1 VPTTRIVAE
10 GGTANVGAGVIV
22 GGPIQGDTA
31 QMSGGLDYQRGT
43 LAPLDAPDGDE
54 RVDER
59 LSGFGRLDWQP
70 GDRMAITARASGS
83 RYTSEGPAERV
94 GLASAYGNDFE
105 AIGLQAAVNVNT
117 RMSERLSTEFRFSTD
132 VGNARGQEGSVP
144 RTAFSTSGLDVG
156 SAIGGPFEDQ
166 RSASRASAL
175 LHFDLGDHRLK
186 IGYTAALH
194 QHDLR
199 YLRESD
205 GLFAFGIYDPSD
217 TTLQSGA
224 FRRTETSAFA
234 GQFRMVESGFLVQD
248 AWRLAEGFSV
258 SLGARFD
265 NVRLPFNRIE
275 RNAAWAA
282 ATGLDNTEVGSPRV
296 RLAPRVGIR
305 WELGLD
311 REWVIEGGGGVFNDL
326 PDRRDIA
333 EALTLDRAADVRY
346 GVGDIHQWPLAPSV
360 AVAPVVGRTLTMLG
374 PDFEGPRTQRLA
386 LGITRRLGAWSTSV
400 SGVYRHTDFL
410 ARRRDLNLTASPTGA
425 DQHGRPL
432 YGTLEQV
439 GSLVT
444 VTPGSNRR
452 FGAFDAAHVLEST
465 GYSAYYG
472 VTLGAERVMEQG
484 LSVGLSY
491 TAGGTRDNV
500 PSFVST
506 RLNPFPDGLGGED
519 WAEGR
524 SDLDIP
530 HRVMLAADWAAS
542 AAVRLG
548 LVYRLSSGAPFT
560 AGVRNGVDANGD
572 GDWRND
578 PAFIDAALP
587 GMDSLVADWRCL
599 EDDVGGFATR
609 NACRGALTHRLDVR
623 VAFRLG
629 QLTIGKLELLLEGLN
644 VLAPISGPVDRALL
658 LVDPTGALS
667 TDALTGVT
675 TVPYIV
681 NPNFGKILT
690 DRSPGVL
697 WRVGVRITP

>member
-1 VPTTRIVAE
+1 
-10 GGTANVGAGVIV
+10 
-22 GGPIQGDTA
+22 
-31 QMSGGLDYQRGT
+31 
-43 LAPLDAPDGDE
+43 
-54 RVDER
+54 
-59 LSGFGRLDWQP
+59 
-70 GDRMAITARASGS
+70 
-83 RYTSEGPAERV
+83 
-94 GLASAYGNDFE
+94 
-105 AIGLQAAVNVNT
+105 
-117 RMSERLSTEFRFSTD
+117 
-132 VGNARGQEGSVP
+132 
-144 RTAFSTSGLDVG
+144 
-156 SAIGGPFEDQ
+156 
-166 RSASRASAL
+166 
-175 LHFDLGDHRLK
+175 
-186 IGYTAALH
+186 
-194 QHDLR
+194 
-199 YLRESD
+199 
-205 GLFAFGIYDPSD
+205 
-217 TTLQSGA
+217 
-224 FRRTETSAFA
+224 
-234 GQFRMVESGFLVQD
+234 MVESGFLVQD